1 MIHYARSMQ
10 ARLIEEMFP
19 KRVEDFTNDELLEL
33 NNNIIKLNANIL
45 KELRKRNIFVN
56 NNLSSAKNE
65 FIDKANVELQRRKP
79 KRNENTDDPDYEP
92 VTIPQVL
99 RYNGFCEG
107 VMYICNLLNDI
118 EKEQKIFWKS
128 NENEEKNNE

>member
-1 MIHYARSMQ
+1 MNLNDLRYKDLVDALL
-10 ARLIEEMFP
+10 LINVD
-19 KRVEDFTNDELLEL
+19 KLTDDELLEL
-33 NNNIIKLNANIL
+33 KQNIIILNSNIL

-107 VMYICNLLNDI
+107 VVYICSLLNDI
-118 EKEQKIFWKS
+118 EKEQKIFWES

>member
-1 MIHYARSMQ
+1 MINYARSIQ
-10 ARLIEEMFP
+10 AQLIEEMVP
-19 KRVEDFTNDELLEL
+19 KRVEDFTNNELLEL
-33 NNNIIKLNANIL
+33 KQNIIILNSNIL

-92 VTIPQVL
+92 ITIPQVL

-118 EKEQKIFWKS
+118 EKEQKVFWKS
-128 NENEEKNNE
+128 EEEE

>member
-1 MIHYARSMQ
+1 M
-10 ARLIEEMFP
+10 
-19 KRVEDFTNDELLEL
+19 
-33 NNNIIKLNANIL
+33 
-45 KELRKRNIFVN
+45 

-65 FIDKANVELQRRKP
+65 FIDKANAELQRRKP

-107 VMYICNLLNDI
+107 VCYICRLLNDL
-118 EKEQKIFWKS
+118 ENEQKVFWKS
-128 NENEEKNNE
+128 NENEE

>member
-1 MIHYARSMQ
+1 MNIDNLRYKD
-10 ARLIEEMFP
+10 L
-19 KRVEDFTNDELLEL
+19 VEDLLLINVEKLTDDELLEL
-33 NNNIIKLNANIL
+33 KQNIIILNSNIL

-65 FIDKANVELQRRKP
+65 FVDKANVELQRRKP

-107 VMYICNLLNDI
+107 VVYICNLLNDT
-118 EKEQKIFWKS
+118 EKEQKVFWKS
-128 NENEEKNNE
+128 GKNEE

>member
-1 MIHYARSMQ
+1 MNIGDLRYKDLVDDLL
-10 ARLIEEMFP
+10 LINVD
-19 KRVEDFTNDELLEL
+19 KLTDDELLEL
-33 NNNIIKLNANIL
+33 KENIIILNSNIL

-79 KRNENTDDPDYEP
+79 KINENTDDPDYEP

-118 EKEQKIFWKS
+118 EKEQKVFWKS
-128 NENEEKNNE
+128 NENEE

>member
-1 MIHYARSMQ
+1 MINFARSMQ
-10 ARLIEEMFP
+10 AQLIEEMVP
-19 KRVEDFTNDELLEL
+19 KRVEDFTNNELLEL
-33 NNNIIKLNANIL
+33 KQNIIILNSNIL

-79 KRNENTDDPDYEP
+79 KRNENT
-92 VTIPQVL
+92 TIPDVL

-107 VMYICNLLNDI
+107 VWYICKLLNDL
-118 EKEQKIFWKS
+118 ENEQKVFWKS
-128 NENEEKNNE
+128 NENEE

>member
-1 MIHYARSMQ
+1 MNIGDLRYRNLVDDLL
-10 ARLIEEMFP
+10 LIN
-19 KRVEDFTNDELLEL
+19 VEKLTDDELLEL
-33 NNNIIKLNANIL
+33 KQNIIILNSNIL

-65 FIDKANVELQRRKP
+65 FINKANVELQRRKP

-128 NENEEKNNE
+128 EEEE

>member
-1 MIHYARSMQ
+1 MNLNDLRYKDLVDDLL
-10 ARLIEEMFP
+10 LINVD
-19 KRVEDFTNDELLEL
+19 KLTDDELLEL
-33 NNNIIKLNANIL
+33 KQNIIILNSNIL

-65 FIDKANVELQRRKP
+65 FIDKVNVELQRRKP
-79 KRNENTDDPDYEP
+79 KRNENTDDPYYEP

-107 VMYICNLLNDI
+107 VVYICNLLNDI
-118 EKEQKIFWKS
+118 EKEQKVFWKS
-128 NENEEKNNE
+128 DKEEVQEQ

>member
-1 MIHYARSMQ
+1 MNIDN
-10 ARLIEEMFP
+10 LIKEIQQID
-19 KRVEDFTNDELLEL
+19 VEKLTDDELLEL
-33 NNNIIKLNANIL
+33 KQNIIKLNADIL

-79 KRNENTDDPDYEP
+79 KRNENT
-92 VTIPQVL
+92 TIPDVL

-107 VMYICNLLNDI
+107 VWYICNLLNDI
-118 EKEQKIFWKS
+118 EKEQKVFWKS
-128 NENEEKNNE
+128 NENEEQNNE

>member
-1 MIHYARSMQ
+1 MNIDNLRYKD
-10 ARLIEEMFP
+10 L
-19 KRVEDFTNDELLEL
+19 VEDLLLINVEKLTDDELVEL
-33 NNNIIKLNANIL
+33 KQNIIKLNADIL
-45 KELRKRNIFVN
+45 KELRKRNIFIN

-65 FIDKANVELQRRKP
+65 FIDKANKELQRRKP

-92 VTIPQVL
+92 ITIPQVL

-128 NENEEKNNE
+128 NENEE

>member
-1 MIHYARSMQ
+1 MNIEDLRYRNLVDDLL
-10 ARLIEEMFP
+10 LINVD
-19 KRVEDFTNDELLEL
+19 KLTDDELLEL
-33 NNNIIKLNANIL
+33 KQNIIILNSNIL

-65 FIDKANVELQRRKP
+65 FIDKANIELQRRKP

-92 VTIPQVL
+92 FTIPQAL

-107 VMYICNLLNDI
+107 VVYICNLLNDL
-118 EKEQKIFWKS
+118 EKEQKVFWKS
-128 NENEEKNNE
+128 NENEEQNNE

>member
-1 MIHYARSMQ
+1 MNIDNLRYKD
-10 ARLIEEMFP
+10 L
-19 KRVEDFTNDELLEL
+19 VEDLLLINVGKLTDDELVEL
-33 NNNIIKLNANIL
+33 KQNIIKLNADIL

-65 FIDKANVELQRRKP
+65 FIDKANEELQRRKP

-92 VTIPQVL
+92 ITIPQVL

-107 VMYICNLLNDI
+107 VVYICNLLNDI

-128 NENEEKNNE
+128 NENEE

>member
-1 MIHYARSMQ
+1 MNIDN
-10 ARLIEEMFP
+10 LI
-19 KRVEDFTNDELLEL
+19 KDLKQIDADKLTDDELLEL
-33 NNNIIKLNANIL
+33 KQSIIKLNSNIL

-65 FIDKANVELQRRKP
+65 FVDKANVELQRRKP
-79 KRNENTDDPDYEP
+79 KRNENT
-92 VTIPQVL
+92 TIPDVL

-107 VMYICNLLNDI
+107 VCYICRLLNDL
-118 EKEQKIFWKS
+118 ENEQKVFWKS